1 MDAPVRRLMTA
12 LAFGSLLPAGCAL
25 FDRDTDRMVQ
35 SELRSKHPLPTPDR
49 TPTLP
54 QFDTPEVP
62 RGQMPDGPKLPGG
75 PLPPAPVAP
84 GPVAPA
90 PVAPSPAPVTPLP
103 ADADPGRTDSPPPPP
118 SSLPPSPPTTRVKL
132 VATIGPEYFVTE
144 EEVAMMVRQRARD
157 YIALTGEERL
167 AKERE
172 VYRDELKKL
181 IEREL
186 IVAEFVGRVR
196 KNKPE
201 ALAEIWQDA
210 GKIADRQIRELRRMN
225 DLTTEEKFTQALQ
238 AMGLNLKAYKRNVER
253 MTMTNMYLRE
263 LLKDKGKVI
272 SLAEIEDYYTRH
284 PEEFR
289 VDDRVVWQHL
299 FVSFAGSNSPADAK
313 KLADWLLKSAQ
324 DGGDVSKLATE
335 HGHGD
340 SALRAGEGVGTK
352 RGEILPRELEPT
364 VLGLKAG
371 QLSAVVQTATG
382 YHVVKVLERD
392 VAGVRPFD
400 AKVQA
405 DVRNKL
411 TDQLVKQERDKVVG
425 DLWRRSAV
433 TVIDK

>member
-12 LAFGSLLPAGCAL
+12 LALAALLPAGCSL
-25 FDRDTDRMVQ
+25 FDRDTDRMVRA
-35 SELRSKHPLPTPDR
+35 ELRSKSPLPTPAR
-49 TPTLP
+49 TPP
-54 QFDTPEVP
+54 VPAFETPEVP
-62 RGQMPDGPKLPGG
+62 RGQAPDGPRGPGG
-75 PLPPAPVAP
+75 PLPPAPLGP

-90 PVAPSPAPVTPLP
+90 PVAPSPAPVSPLP
-103 ADADPGRTDSPPPPP
+103 PDADPARGDTTPPPP

-144 EEVAMMVRQRARD
+144 EEVVMMVKQRARD
-157 YIALTGEERL
+157 YIALTGDERL

-172 VYRDELKKL
+172 VYREELKRL

-196 KNKPE
+196 KNKPD
-201 ALAEIWQDA
+201 ALPEIWQQA
-210 GKIADRQIRELRRMN
+210 GKMADQQIRALRRSN
-225 DLTTEEKFTQALQ
+225 DLTSEAKFTEAIQG
-238 AMGLNLKAYKRNVER
+238 MGLSVAAFRRNVER
-253 MTMTNMYLRE
+253 MSMTNIYLRE
-263 LLKDKGKVI
+263 LLIDKGKVI
-272 SLAEIEDYYTRH
+272 SLAEIEDYFKRH
-284 PEEFR
+284 PADFR
-289 VDDRVVWQHL
+289 VEDRVVWQHL

-324 DGGDVSKLATE
+324 DGGDVAKLATE

-352 RGEILPRELEPT
+352 RGEILPRDLEPT
-364 VLGLKAG
+364 VLSLKAG

-382 YHVVKVLERD
+382 YHVVKVVERD

-411 TDQLVKQERDKVVG
+411 TDNLVKLERDKVVG